1 MTNEKV
7 DEWLT
12 GKEAAS
18 LLNLT
23 VRSIENHRAAGRLPF
38 MKTETGSVRYRRQH
52 VEALLKPGAP
62 SPVAPGKSWTATRWT
77 SEDARELPNSLT
89 RAPSRRAEAA

>member
-18 LLNLT
+18 HLRLT

-52 VEALLKPGAP
+52 VEALLKPGTP
-62 SPVAPGKSWTATRWT
+62 SPVAPGKSWTSTRWT
-77 SEDARELPNSLT
+77 SDDSLELRAALI
-89 RAPSRRAEAA
+89 RAPSRRAAA

>member
-18 LLNLT
+18 LLKLT

-38 MKTETGSVRYRRQH
+38 MKTDTGSVRYRRQH

-62 SPVAPGKSWTATRWT
+62 SPVAAGKSWTSTRWT
-77 SEDARELPNSLT
+77 SNDASELPRGLLRPT
-89 RAPSRRAEAA
+89 GRAAA